1 MNESSFNNFF
11 ERGQIADAGSKIICW
26 FSGGITSAAACK
38 LAIGLFG
45 KENCRSIFMDTGNE
59 DYDTYR
65 FKNDCEK
72 WFGIPIETIT
82 GLTDDK
88 FPTIQS
94 VWRHYKSLNVANG
107 AICSSTLKRDVRL
120 KWQKENDYSYQV
132 FGFDIDEP
140 KRAKGMTMNYV
151 EARAIY
157 PLLMHALT
165 KKNCIDL
172 VLEAGIKIPRAYELG
187 FHNNNCL
194 KTMCIQGGIGYWQK
208 IERDMPEK
216 FDDMADMEHELT
228 DLKGEPVTMLKDQA
242 KDGGLLFLKPHPDY
256 PNVKDISMKKGR
268 EPKPLM
274 DCNGFGCAV
283 NDLMPRNETE
293 FEINYQTELFI
304 DMIEKKEGEKKI
316 IKTGK

>member
-1 MNESSFNNFF
+1 MTEFSNNIFLSDGKLVRNEP
-11 ERGQIADAGSKIICW
+11 KTVCW
-26 FSGGITSAAACK
+26 FSGGITSAVACK
-38 LAIGLFG
+38 MAIDLFG
-45 KENCRSIFMDTGNE
+45 KENCQSLFIDTGNE

-82 GLTDDK
+82 GLTENR

-120 KWQKENDYSYQV
+120 AWEKENSYKYQV
-132 FGFDIDEP
+132 FGFDIDET
-140 KRAKGMTMNYV
+140 KRAKSMTLNYPN
-151 EARAIY
+151 AKAIY
-157 PLLMHALT
+157 PLLMHGIT

-172 VLEAGIKIPRAYELG
+172 VLETGIKVPRAYELG

-208 IERDMPEK
+208 VRRDMPEK
-216 FDDMADMEHELT
+216 FDAMADIEHELT

-242 KDGGLLFLKPHPDY
+242 KGGGLLFLKPHPDY

-268 EPKPLM
+268 DPKPLM
-274 DCNGFGCAV
+274 DCNGFGCAI
-283 NDLMPRNETE
+283 NDLIPRNETE
-293 FEINYQTELFI
+293 KEINYQTSLFAV
-304 DMIEKKEGEKKI
+304 
-316 IKTGK
+316 